1 MKFLDA
7 IFENNAALYNK
18 IIDDEIT
25 STQFKLYIKFD
36 KDKLLNFMQKLDF
49 PMLPQDGDSL
59 CE

>member
-49 PMLPQDGDSL
+49 PMLP
-59 CE
+59 

>member
-49 PMLPQDGDSL
+49 QMLPLDGDTL